1 MVRVPHLVMI
11 PPHPLPPSPTVDQ
24 PEPASRAFGTWAWQ
38 VDSDEVV
45 LDDALASALGCGSR
59 LPRET
64 WLASVDAADRAM
76 LDSAWRH
83 AVTSPSTTVQEQACT
98 WHGASGSRRLLLRSR
113 QAAPGGHALSGVM
126 LDVTSSGA
134 HPFSHAAVLADALP
148 VALWTADLDGRAD
161 FFNAEAREYTGLD
174 APGELDRAVHPDDL
188 HAWRERGAHAAARGE
203 RLDGRCRLRRGRDGA
218 WRWHSMRLQPLIDAS
233 GTVAGTLGTAIDDHE
248 RHTLVQAHQE
258 LLASEQRSR
267 LIAEDAGRMKEEFLS
282 TLGHELRTPLNAI
295 VGWTNLLKRGLSG
308 SETARA
314 IEIIERNAQAQ
325 RHIIDDLLDAS
336 RVLSGHARLDLQST
350 FLEDAVI
357 HAVEAI
363 RPEAEARGLSLEA
376 ALTPPRRPITGDAAR
391 LQQVLQHVLGN
402 AVKFSNRGGDIH
414 VQLSHD
420 NGLVHVR
427 VQDTGIGLTAAALPF
442 VFDRFRTVDSVA
454 TGRQGGLG
462 LGLALARQ
470 LVQLHGG
477 HIEALSEGPGKG
489 ATFVLTLPTVDASGD
504 GAPVPG
510 MAGSRPAEDL
520 TGALRGMSILIIEDD
535 ADSREMLSV
544 LLENVGAVPV
554 AAATVS
560 EGLRLLG
567 DLEIDVVLS
576 DIGMPGRDGFDL
588 IRTLRSFPSA
598 RVQGAPAI
606 AVTAFAREE
615 DRERI
620 LAAGFDAHVAKPVE
634 PRDLF
639 TAIVTTVRRRDAEG
653 RGVTGA

>member
-1 MVRVPHLVMI
+1 MR
-11 PPHPLPPSPTVDQ
+11 PSGAN
-24 PEPASRAFGTWAWQ
+24 ASR
-38 VDSDEVV
+38 
-45 LDDALASALGCGSR
+45 
-59 LPRET
+59 
-64 WLASVDAADRAM
+64 
-76 LDSAWRH
+76 
-83 AVTSPSTTVQEQACT
+83 
-98 WHGASGSRRLLLRSR
+98 
-113 QAAPGGHALSGVM
+113 
-126 LDVTSSGA
+126 
-134 HPFSHAAVLADALP
+134 HAA
-148 VALWTADLDGRAD
+148 GC
-161 FFNAEAREYTGLD
+161 
-174 APGELDRAVHPDDL
+174 
-188 HAWRERGAHAAARGE
+188 AAAATPPGV
-203 RLDGRCRLRRGRDGA
+203 GTRCDSSLSSTPNGSA
-218 WRWHSMRLQPLIDAS
+218 
-233 GTVAGTLGTAIDDHE
+233 AGTIGTAIDDHE

-267 LIAEDAGRMKEEFLS
+267 RIAEDAGRMKEEFLS

-376 ALTPPRRPITGDAAR
+376 ALTPPRRPITGDAVR
-391 LQQVLQHVLGN
+391 LQQVLAHLLGN
-402 AVKFSNRGGDIH
+402 AVKFSNRGG
-414 VQLSHD
+414 Q
-420 NGLVHVR
+420 VHVR
-427 VQDTGIGLTAAALPF
+427 LRHDDGLVRVEVQDTGIGVAAAHLPF
-442 VFDRFRTVDSVA
+442 LFDRFRTIDSMA
-454 TGRQGGLG
+454 TGRQSGLG
-462 LGLALARQ
+462 LGLALVKQ
-470 LVQLHGG
+470 LAHLHGG
-477 HIEALSEGPGKG
+477 EVEAFSDGPGKG
-489 ATFVLTLPTVDASGD
+489 ATFILALPTVDISVD

-510 MAGSRPAEDL
+510 AAGIRTAEDL
-520 TGALRGMSILIIEDD
+520 TAALRGMSILIIEDD

-544 LLENVGAVPV
+544 LLENVGSVPV

-588 IRTLRSFPSA
+588 IRTLRSFPNV

-653 RGVTGA
+653 RGVTGV